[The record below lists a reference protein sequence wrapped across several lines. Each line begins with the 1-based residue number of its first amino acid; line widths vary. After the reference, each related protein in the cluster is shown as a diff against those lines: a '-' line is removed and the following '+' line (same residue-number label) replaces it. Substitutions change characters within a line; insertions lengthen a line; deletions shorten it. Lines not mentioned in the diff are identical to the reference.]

1 MIQFTDKATERIA
14 KVLEADEAIRIAVQ
28 GGGCSGMSYCLN
40 IETEE
45 PDEEDILLD
54 ISAVKIYID
63 PMSAGILKDTTVDY
77 VATLQQ
83 EGFVFNNPAANT
95 TCRCCVKSSAPSAS
109 LPWNGRGANKAW
121 WSPLATRW
129 G

>member
-1 MIQFTDKATERIA
+1 VLRVRTVVLRSAASYIKMIQFTDKATERIT
-14 KVLEADEAIRIAVQ
+14 KVLEAGEAIRIAVQ

-54 ISAVKIYID
+54 IPAVKIYID

-77 VATLQQ
+77 IATLQQ

-95 TCRCCVKSSAPSAS
+95 TCGCGSSFS
-109 LPWNGRGANKAW
+109 
-121 WSPLATRW
+121 
-129 G
+129 

>member
-1 MIQFTDKATERIA
+1 MYVMTYIRVALIL
-14 KVLEADEAIRIAVQ
+14 VLIFSRVYWVLSFIF
-28 GGGCSGMSYCLN
+28 GMSYCLN

-77 VATLQQ
+77 ITTLQQ

-95 TCRCCVKSSAPSAS
+95 TCGCGSSFS
-109 LPWNGRGANKAW
+109 
-121 WSPLATRW
+121 
-129 G
+129 

>member
-1 MIQFTDKATERIA
+1 MIQFTDKATKRII
-14 KVLEADEAIRIAVQ
+14 KVLESDEVVRIAVQ

-54 ISAVKIYID
+54 IPAVKIYID

-83 EGFVFNNPAANT
+83 EGFVFNNPSANT
-95 TCRCCVKSSAPSAS
+95 TCGCGSSFS
-109 LPWNGRGANKAW
+109 
-121 WSPLATRW
+121 
-129 G
+129 